1 MDETVY
7 IDGDDFFNSLKNS
20 LINAKSSIH
29 LETYIFE
36 QDQTGLT
43 ILNLLADAV
52 RRGVRVQLLLDGLGS
67 ATWTFADASVWRQKG
82 IELKFFHAL
91 PWQKHP
97 SSIWRLLTLKKI
109 TIGFFK
115 LNRRN
120 HRKICLIDGSLVFV
134 SSMNISDR
142 HLPSI
147 RGDLAWRDVG
157 VKIKNASNKNYFV
170 DAQDTWNFSQQHHG
184 HHWRKISKQKKQ
196 EYKFLLKSISH
207 AKNRIWITNPYFV
220 PDFRLTRA
228 ICRSAK
234 NGVDVKILLPNRSD
248 IFGLK
253 FATESF
259 YHALLAFKVEIYEF
273 GPTMLHAKILIV
285 DDWVSVG
292 SFNLDFR
299 SIFYNLETSAI
310 LSEFSNIEIIEKQFA
325 EDIKT
330 STKIELH
337 SWKERSWMHRGL
349 EKFFLLFHQ
358 VRIPDRRN
366 VVRVNDHNH
375 NFFHSQV
382 LSLTG

>member
-1 MDETVY
+1 MNETVY
-7 IDGDDFFNSLKNS
+7 IDGDLFFDSLKNS
-20 LINAKSSIH
+20 IASAKDFIH

-43 ILNLLADAV
+43 ILTLLANAV
-52 RRGVRVQLLLDGLGS
+52 QRGVRVQLLLDGLGS
-67 ATWTFADASVWRQKG
+67 ASWTFTDASLWREKG

-97 SSIWRLLTLKKI
+97 SSIWKLLTLKKI
-109 TIGFFK
+109 TLGFFK

-120 HRKICLIDGSLVFV
+120 HRKICLIDDNLVFV

-157 VKIKNASNKNYFV
+157 VRIQNIRNTNINNYFS
-170 DAQDTWNFSQQHHG
+170 DAADTWNFSQQHYG
-184 HHWRKISKQKKQ
+184 QRWRKISKLKKY
-196 EYKFLLKSISH
+196 EYKSLLQHITH
-207 AKNRIWITNPYFV
+207 AKNKIWITNPYFV

-228 ICRSAK
+228 ICKSAR

-273 GPTMLHAKILIV
+273 RPTMLHAKILIV

-299 SIFYNLETSAI
+299 SIFYNLETSAV
-310 LSEFSNIEIIEKQFA
+310 LSDVKNVEIIKRQFA
-325 EDIKT
+325 EDLLT
-330 STKIELH
+330 STKIELQ
-337 SWKERSWMHRGL
+337 SWNERSWIHRGL
-349 EKFFLLFHQ
+349 EKFFLLFQ
-358 VRIPDRRN
+358 GW
-366 VVRVNDHNH
+366 
-375 NFFHSQV
+375 
-382 LSLTG
+382 L